1 MSFEDGSIDLQS
13 DTATRPTPAMREAMA
28 RAEVGDDAY
37 GNDPTVNR
45 LQSMAAERTGH
56 EAALFMA
63 SGTMANLVAL
73 LTHGERGAE
82 VIVGSQSH
90 VYLWEVGGM
99 SALGGL
105 HVRTVPN
112 QPDGTL
118 RLEDIEAAIRPD
130 DIHCPRTRLVCLEN
144 TQGACGGV
152 PLTAEYTRRAAALA
166 HSRGIKLHLDG
177 ARLFNAAVAQGVDAR
192 ALASPADSVMFCL
205 SKGLSAPVGSMLCG
219 SRAFIAEAGRYRKQV
234 GGSMRQVGV
243 IAAAGIVALESM
255 VDRLAEDH
263 AHARA
268 LAEALRAVPGL
279 VLDRQAPPTNILYFA
294 LAPRVKIRDA
304 VFVDRLRERGV
315 LVLQDDP
322 RRFRL
327 VTHAWITAAD
337 LSRAVGAI
345 RDVLAAD
352 LAAEEVGA

>member
-13 DTATRPTPAMREAMA
+13 DTVTRPTPAMREAMA
-28 RAEVGDDAY
+28 RAEVGDDVY

-45 LQSMAAERTGH
+45 LQAMAAERVGH

-73 LTHGERGAE
+73 LVHGERGAE

-90 VYLWEVGGM
+90 IYLWEVGGM

-118 RLEDIEAAIRPD
+118 RVEDIEAAIRPD
-130 DIHCPRTRLVCLEN
+130 DIHCPRTRLICLEN
-144 TQGACGGV
+144 THGAAGGV
-152 PLTAEYTRRAAALA
+152 PLTAEYTRRVAALA
-166 HSRGIKLHLDG
+166 RARGLRLHIDG
-177 ARLFNAAVAQGVDAR
+177 ARLFNASVALGSPAR
-192 ALASPADSVMFCL
+192 ELAGAADSVMFCL

-219 SRAFIAEAGRYRKQV
+219 SRAFIEEARRYRKQV
-234 GGSMRQVGV
+234 GGAMRQVGV
-243 IAAAGIVALESM
+243 LAAAGIVALEVM

-263 AHARA
+263 ALARA
-268 LAEALRAVPGL
+268 LAEGLRRVPGL
-279 VLDRQAPPTNILYFA
+279 LLDEGAPLTNMVYFS
-294 LAPRVKIRDA
+294 LAPSVKLTDSA
-304 VFVDRLRERGV
+304 FVDRLRDRGV
-315 LVLQDDP
+315 LVLLDEP

-327 VTHAWITAAD
+327 VTHAWISRED
-337 LSRAVGAI
+337 IPRAVGAI
-345 RDVLAAD
+345 RDVI
-352 LAAEEVGA
+352 EQGEPS

>member
-13 DTATRPTPAMREAMA
+13 DTVTRPTPAMREAMA
-28 RAEVGDDAY
+28 RAEVGDDVY

-45 LQSMAAERTGH
+45 LQVMAAERTGH

-82 VIVGSQSH
+82 VIIGSQSH

-99 SALGGL
+99 AALGGL

-118 RLEDIEAAIRPD
+118 RLEDIGSAIRPD
-130 DIHCPRTRLVCLEN
+130 DIHCPRTRLICLEN
-144 TQGACGGV
+144 TQCACGGV
-152 PLTAEYTRRAAALA
+152 PLTAEYTRRVSALA
-166 HSRGIKLHLDG
+166 RARGLRLHLDG
-177 ARLFNAAVAQGVDAR
+177 ARLFNAAVAQGVEAR
-192 ALASPADSVMFCL
+192 DLASPADSVMFCL
-205 SKGLSAPVGSMLCG
+205 SKGLCAPVGSMLCG
-219 SRAFIAEAGRYRKQV
+219 SRAFIEEARRYRKQV
-234 GGSMRQVGV
+234 GGAMRQVGV
-243 IAAAGIVALESM
+243 LAAAGIVALESM

-268 LAEALRAVPGL
+268 LAEGLRAVPGL
-279 VLDRQAPPTNILYFA
+279 VLDGEPPPTNLVYFS
-294 LAPRVKIRDA
+294 LAPRVKITDA
-304 VFVDRLRERGV
+304 AFVDRLRERGV
-315 LVLQDDP
+315 LVLPEDP

-327 VTHAWITAAD
+327 VTHAWISPAD
-337 LSRAVGAI
+337 ISRAVGAI
-345 RDVLAAD
+345 RDVLA
-352 LAAEEVGA
+352 LEEERA